1 MSKSLGNFFTAR
13 DVLKLYSAES
23 IRLLF
28 SQTHY
33 RGPLEFSDELLES
46 SQKGL
51 EKFENLIEKL
61 NPHSSSPLK
70 GEEINPNFGFDK
82 YYKDFETA
90 MDDDL
95 NTPQAVAVLFDF
107 VRDVNK
113 AIAEKEN
120 LPSEFYSNVK
130 EFLSKTA
137 QGVLGIVDLE
147 KSEAQGS
154 SVEKE
159 LIELLIGLRN
169 GARKEKNF
177 ALSDK
182 IRNELNELG
191 IELKDSK
198 EGTTYKKVKK

>member
-1 MSKSLGNFFTAR
+1 
-13 DVLKLYSAES
+13 ES
-23 IRLLF
+23 
-28 SQTHY
+28 
-33 RGPLEFSDELLES
+33 
-46 SQKGL
+46 
-51 EKFENLIEKL
+51 
-61 NPHSSSPLK
+61 
-70 GEEINPNFGFDK
+70 
-82 YYKDFETA
+82 A

-113 AIAEKEN
+113 TIVENEN
-120 LPSEFYSNVK
+120 LPTEFYSNVK

-147 KSEAQGS
+147 KPDALGN

-159 LIELLIGLRN
+159 LIELLIRLRN
-169 GARKEKNF
+169 DARKEKNF

-182 IRNELNELG
+182 VREGLKELG

-198 EGTTYKKVKK
+198 GGTTYKKIMK